1 MKTTNFNRTRV
12 LRTLV
17 ALMVIFAMLLC
28 GCVGTDGNGDNGSN
42 NGGSNNGG
50 SNNGNVLGGDGDGK
64 LESEDVVGSVTG
76 VYGTLLEAI
85 GGKNDML
92 TNGGVSM
99 DMTITLGD
107 LLMDNLAA
115 SLEQAEADVDISWF
129 ESVGIVM
136 DVLYNETLTQMNM
149 TAQLNGT
156 DIVSMEAIMDLLSSS
171 MYLRAPELNSQYV
184 GGVMDTGMDTEEMME
199 QYNQMQ
205 AMLEEY
211 SDIVNVLPT
220 EAELNA
226 LINRYLD
233 TAKGAMAAPATG
245 SETLS
250 YGGLSQTVTATTYT
264 INRTEILNILEAVA
278 TTAKNDA
285 ELEKIMDNLAAW
297 VTEKMAAQEPGF
309 EAEDV
314 HAQMVESID
323 QFLEQVGELRGEL
336 ENGEVEDVAML
347 VYTAYTVDE
356 KLTGVKLATNDG
368 WDTMEMY
375 AFWLEQDGK
384 TALSVNVGGQV
395 QVGGTG
401 TVSGSKISGTYTLQA
416 DGEEM
421 LYVTLVDFD
430 KDALKKG
437 ELVGTLQLRFN
448 EEMNIHTPI
457 GALGSEMMVELV
469 LNMTG
474 SKRSLNMNLYN
485 GSDFLFGVKLNT
497 KMLSGNI
504 SVPSS
509 FSNIEDGEAM
519 QNWLSGL
526 SFDTVLSNLRKA
538 GVASDLV
545 DMLQTAI
552 EQNMDF

>member
-28 GCVGTDGNGDNGSN
+28 GCTGTDGNGDNGGN
-42 NGGSNNGG
+42 GSNNGG
-50 SNNGNVLGGDGDGK
+50 SNNGNVMGGDGDGK

-171 MYLRAPELNSQYV
+171 VYLRAPELNSQYV